1 MSRRVLGQ
9 QFTRQALR
17 DDVYLA
23 QHAQKLREENA
34 TGGYKT
40 ERKGFYG
47 GKDTAQSDDA
57 EQRLTVRH
65 ADREHTARRV
75 YEAEQASSHAP
86 MGDDERDDIH
96 RKLEE
101 AGW

>member
-17 DDVYLA
+17 DDMYLA

-34 TGGYKT
+34 TSGHKT
-40 ERKGFYG
+40 EAKAFYG
-47 GKDTAQSDDA
+47 HSNAPQSDDA
-57 EQRLTVRH
+57 EQRLTVRA
-65 ADREHTARRV
+65 ADREHAARRAH
-75 YEAEQASSHAP
+75 EDEQARTHVP
-86 MGDDERDDIH
+86 MSDAERDDIH